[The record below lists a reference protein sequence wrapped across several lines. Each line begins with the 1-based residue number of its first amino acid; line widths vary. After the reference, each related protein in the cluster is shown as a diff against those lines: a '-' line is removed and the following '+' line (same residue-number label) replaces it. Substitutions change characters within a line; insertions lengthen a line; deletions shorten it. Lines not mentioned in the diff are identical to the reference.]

1 MHIHDQRLAA
11 IAASTSYFVN
21 RMTELNLLRDRLKR
35 AQLSARRARLT
46 EIRKKSQDLNK
57 EAASVGRLFYLE
69 TSSAESS

>member
-35 AQLSARRARLT
+35 AQLSARRTRVT
-46 EIRKKSQDLNK
+46 GIRKKSRDLNK
-57 EAASVGRLFYLE
+57 TASVGRLFYSE
-69 TSSAESS
+69 RSSAESS